1 MRGVYMPESS
11 NAGKLIL
18 EWIELTGV
26 RQDSLGSEYGQ
37 KKIQFN
43 QMLHNKKPK
52 PEASVLM
59 SRIMSDKG
67 ITLDKLEE
75 LRRLKEVAN
84 G

>member
-1 MRGVYMPESS
+1 MPESS

-18 EWIELTGV
+18 EWIKLTGV

-75 LRRLKEVAN
+75 LRRLKEVGN

>member
-1 MRGVYMPESS
+1 MPESS

-18 EWIELTGV
+18 EWLELTGI

-37 KKIQFN
+37 KRINFN
-43 QMLHNKKPK
+43 QLLHQKNPK
-52 PEASVLM
+52 HDGSVLL

-75 LRRLKEVAN
+75 LRKLKEVAN

>member
-1 MRGVYMPESS
+1 MPESS

-18 EWIELTGV
+18 EWLKLTGI

-37 KKIQFN
+37 KKINFN

-52 PEASVLM
+52 HEASVLM

-75 LRRLKEVAN
+75 LRRTKEVAD

>member
-1 MRGVYMPESS
+1 MKGVYMPESS

-18 EWIELTGV
+18 EWLELTGI

-37 KKIQFN
+37 KKINFN

-52 PEASVLM
+52 HEASVLM

-67 ITLDKLEE
+67 ITLEKLDE
-75 LRRLKEVAN
+75 LRRLKEK
-84 G
+84 

>member
-1 MRGVYMPESS
+1 
-11 NAGKLIL
+11 
-18 EWIELTGV
+18 
-26 RQDSLGSEYGQ
+26 
-37 KKIQFN
+37 
-43 QMLHNKKPK
+43 MLHNKKPK